1 MCGKF
6 VFLGSVCMAYL
17 DFLAQYVWL
26 FSWLNVC
33 GFFLGSMYVWRTWIE
48 STGGAEAQ
56 PRNQQTSTPT
66 TDQQTENGIH
76 PNYSYTKWG

>member
-1 MCGKF
+1 MKRRINQFICE
-6 VFLGSVCMAYL
+6 VNLY
-17 DFLAQYVWL
+17 FLAQCVWL
-26 FSWLNVC
+26 TWISWLNMC

-66 TDQQTENGIH
+66 TDQQTDNGIH
-76 PNYSYTKWG
+76 ENFSDIKWG

>member
-1 MCGKF
+1 
-6 VFLGSVCMAYL
+6 
-17 DFLAQYVWL
+17 
-26 FSWLNVC
+26 
-33 GFFLGSMYVWRTWIE
+33 MYVWRTWIE

-76 PNYSYTKWG
+76 PNYSYTKWDYEEKNHCYNTRQNKQPISTPTRNEQSENE